1 MKRIGIL
8 TCLHAGE
15 ICTGASC
22 LRAFAERKYF
32 FEGYGE
38 DTQLL
43 AFMKC
48 NGCAEDGAAK
58 PREDAGI
65 LEKVERLE
73 QEGIETVH
81 VGVCRFRQGPDGNRE
96 ECSRLMEIC
105 RMIEERGIQVVRG
118 THRE

>member
-58 PREDAGI
+58 T
-65 LEKVERLE
+65 
-73 QEGIETVH
+73 QESWKRWSGW
-81 VGVCRFRQGPDGNRE
+81 
-96 ECSRLMEIC
+96 SRRASRRCM
-105 RMIEERGIQVVRG
+105 
-118 THRE
+118 

>member
-1 MKRIGIL
+1 M
-8 TCLHAGE
+8 
-15 ICTGASC
+15 
-22 LRAFAERKYF
+22 
-32 FEGYGE
+32 
-38 DTQLL
+38 
-43 AFMKC
+43 
-48 NGCAEDGAAK
+48 
-58 PREDAGI
+58 
-65 LEKVERLE
+65 ERLE